1 MCSTTGQ
8 DQNLINRE
16 IKDINSINDIDFI
29 VQEISSTEIELFK
42 LSSKLR
48 NDTDFIDNKDN
59 EALLENLEVNADYL
73 LKLKKRFTCLY
84 QKFNN

>member
-29 VQEISSTEIELFK
+29 VQEISSTESELFK
-42 LSSKLR
+42 LSSKLK
-48 NDTDFIDNKDN
+48 NDTDFINNKDN
-59 EALLENLEVNADYL
+59 EGLLEDLEVKADYL
-73 LKLKKRFTCLY
+73 LKLKKRFTSLY